1 MCVNTSKS
9 KVQVLDCNSKFG
21 WPCLLFWIIFQNL
34 KFLPPNFKNGEI
46 AWKNP
51 LSWADL
57 TSPCPEFLLPS
68 KFPRYHWQCISNLF
82 LLPLIGSCGSVWW
95 SFSRWRPLL
104 AENRVGLSQREGTV
118 GTSDHRWRHALL
130 EGVVTF
136 SWVTFSLAIDNLPWF
151 VEYTFLFVVPKDPL
165 TPSYWCI
172 LFYHEKLNQK
182 KPSQMYIVPRPAADA
197 GGVVAS
203 CPWHG
208 VRRYYYGH
216 PLTKCPL
223 SRCHHPNCWSDSR
236 HV

>member
-118 GTSDHRWRHALL
+118 GTSDHRWCHALL

-165 TPSYWCI
+165 TPSYWYV

-182 KPSQMYIVPRPAADA
+182 N
-197 GGVVAS
+197 
-203 CPWHG
+203 
-208 VRRYYYGH
+208 
-216 PLTKCPL
+216 PLKCT
-223 SRCHHPNCWSDSR
+223 
-236 HV
+236 